1 MTKKAVI
8 LAAGEGK
15 RLRPFTE
22 TMPKVMLPV
31 ANKPLLEYVFDATR
45 KSGIEEIVV
54 VVGYKKEVIM
64 EYFKDYK
71 DVKITYVTQDRQLGT
86 AHALLQAKKH
96 IKDSF
101 IVLAGDNI
109 IDPGSIAKLLKDQSE
124 YSLLIKEHPHPSK
137 YGVVFIENRSIRRI
151 VEKPKEDVGKYI
163 STGIYK
169 LPRSVFTDIEQ
180 CTSEGAHALSS
191 VIQSL
196 VDKGKHINTV
206 LAKSW
211 MDIVYPWDLISV
223 NEVMIQGTAAST
235 SGVIEKG
242 VTLKGP
248 VSVGKDTKIYSGCY
262 IVGPVIIGDSC
273 EIGPNACIFPST
285 SIGNNTVV
293 HSFSEIRSS
302 VIMDDVHI
310 SSNSHISRSV
320 IGKGCIIGDNF
331 STITA
336 KVTIEID
343 DELKKID
350 TPIGAMIGEDCII
363 ESHVVVDPG
372 KIIGR
377 KCRISPMKHII
388 KNIPSESKVM

>member
-1 MTKKAVI
+1 MKAVI

-31 ANKPLLEYVFDATR
+31 ANKPMLEYVFDAVK
-45 KSGIEEIVV
+45 KSGIDEIVV

-71 DVKITYVTQDRQLGT
+71 DVKITYVTQQKQLGT

-109 IDPGSIAKLLKDQSE
+109 IDQSSILKLMKTPSD
-124 YSLLIKEHPHPSK
+124 YAILIKEHPYPSK
-137 YGVVFIENRSIRRI
+137 YGVVFVENSNIRRI
-151 VEKPKEDVGKYI
+151 VEKPKEDIGKYI

-169 LPRSVFTDIEQ
+169 LPRSVFTDIER
-180 CTSEGAHALSS
+180 CTSEGVHALSP

-196 VDKGKHINTV
+196 VDKEKRINTV

-211 MDIVYPWDLISV
+211 MDIVYPWDLIYV
-223 NEVMIQGTAAST
+223 NEAMIQGTSASIG
-235 SGVIEKG
+235 GVIEKG
-242 VTLKGP
+242 VTMKGG
-248 VSVGKDTKIYSGCY
+248 VSVGKDTKIYSGSY
-262 IVGPVIIGDSC
+262 IVGPVVIGEGC

-285 SIGNNTVV
+285 TIGNNAVI
-293 HSFSEIRSS
+293 HPFSEIRSS

-310 SSNSHISRSV
+310 ASNSFISHSV
-320 IGKGCIIGDNF
+320 IGRGNIIGNNF
-331 STITA
+331 STIA
-336 KVTIEID
+336 RKSTIEIE
-343 DELKKID
+343 DEFKKLSM
-350 TPIGAMIGEDCII
+350 PIGVMVGEDCVI
-363 ESHVVVDPG
+363 ENHVVTEPG
-372 KIIGR
+372 IIIGR
-377 KCRISPMKHII
+377 KCKINSLKRII
-388 KNIPSESKVM
+388 KNVPSESKVM

>member
-31 ANKPLLEYVFDATR
+31 ANKPLLEYVFDAAR
-45 KSGIEEIVV
+45 KSGIDEIVV

-71 DVKITYVTQDRQLGT
+71 GIKITYVTQDRQLGT

-137 YGVVFIENRSIRRI
+137 YGVVFIENRNIRRI

-211 MDIVYPWDLISV
+211 MDIVYPWDLIKV

-235 SGVIEKG
+235 SGIIEKG

-377 KCRISPMKHII
+377 KCKISPMKHII
-388 KNIPSESKVM
+388 KNIQSESKVM

>member
-71 DVKITYVTQDRQLGT
+71 NVKITYVIQDRQLGT

-169 LPRSVFTDIEQ
+169 LPRSVFTDIER
-180 CTSEGAHALSS
+180 CTSDGAHALSS

-262 IVGPVIIGDSC
+262 IVGPVVIGDSC
-273 EIGPNACIFPST
+273 EIGPHACIFPST

-293 HSFSEIRSS
+293 HPFSEIRSS

-310 SSNSHISRSV
+310 ASNSHISHSV

-377 KCRISPMKHII
+377 KCKISPMKHII

>member
-31 ANKPLLEYVFDATR
+31 ANKPLLEYVFDAAR
-45 KSGIEEIVV
+45 KSGIEEIIV

-71 DVKITYVTQDRQLGT
+71 DIKITYVIQERQLGT

-137 YGVVFIENRSIRRI
+137 YGVVFIENRNIRRI

-169 LPRSVFTDIEQ
+169 LPRSVFTDLEH
-180 CTSEGAHALSS
+180 CYAEGVHALSS
-191 VIQSL
+191 VIQTL
-196 VDKGKHINTV
+196 VDKGKHINTI

-211 MDIVYPWDLISV
+211 MDIVYPWDLITV
-223 NEVMIQGTAAST
+223 NEAMIQTTSEST
-235 SGVIEKG
+235 SGVIEKN
-242 VTLKGP
+242 VTIKGR
-248 VSVGKDTKIYSGCY
+248 VSIGKDTKIYAGCY
-262 IVGPVIIGDSC
+262 IVGPVIIGDNC
-273 EIGPNACIFPST
+273 EIGPHACIFPST
-285 SIGNNTVV
+285 SIGKNTVI
-293 HSFSEIRSS
+293 HPFSEIRSS
-302 VIMDDVHI
+302 IIMDDVHI
-310 SSNSHISRSV
+310 ASSSHISQSI

-331 STITA
+331 STITG
-336 KVTIEID
+336 KTMIEID
-343 DELKKID
+343 DEIKKLE
-350 TPIGAMIGEDCII
+350 TPIGAMVGEDCII

>member
-8 LAAGEGK
+8 LAAGEGR

-31 ANKPLLEYVFDATR
+31 ANKPLLEYVFDAVR
-45 KSGIEEIVV
+45 KSGIEEIIV

-71 DVKITYVTQDRQLGT
+71 NVKITYVNQDRQLGT

-109 IDPGSIAKLLKDQSE
+109 IDPGSIAKLLKDKSE

-137 YGVVFIENRSIRRI
+137 YGVVFVENRSIRRI
-151 VEKPKEDVGKYI
+151 VEKPKEDIGKYI

-180 CTSEGAHALSS
+180 CTLEGAHALSS
-191 VIQSL
+191 IVQYL
-196 VDKGKHINTV
+196 VDKRKPINTIF
-206 LAKSW
+206 AKSW

-223 NEVMIQGTAAST
+223 NEAMIQETNAST
-235 SGVIEKG
+235 SGIIEKG
-242 VTLKGP
+242 VILKGM

-262 IVGPVIIGDSC
+262 IVGPVVIGNSC
-273 EIGPNACIFPST
+273 EIGPNTCIFPST
-285 SIGNNTVV
+285 SIGNHTVI
-293 HSFSEIRSS
+293 HPFSEIRSS
-302 VIMDDVHI
+302 VIMNDVHI
-310 SSNSHISRSV
+310 ASNSHISRSV
-320 IGKGCIIGDNF
+320 IGKGCIIGNNF
-331 STITA
+331 STITG
-336 KVTIEID
+336 KTMIEID
-343 DELKKID
+343 DEFKRLE
-350 TPIGAMIGEDCII
+350 TPIGAMVGEDCVI

-377 KCRISPMKHII
+377 KCKISPMKHIR

>member
-22 TMPKVMLPV
+22 TMPKVMLPI
-31 ANKPLLEYVFDATR
+31 ANKPLLEYVFDAVR
-45 KSGIEEIVV
+45 KSGIDEIIV

-71 DVKITYVTQDRQLGT
+71 NIKITYVTQDRQLGT

-109 IDPGSIAKLLKDQSE
+109 IDSESIVKLLKDKSE
-124 YSLLIKEHPHPSK
+124 YSLLIKEHPHTSK
-137 YGVVFIENRSIRRI
+137 YGVVFVENRNIRRI
-151 VEKPKEDVGKYI
+151 VEKPKEDIGKYI

-191 VIQSL
+191 IIQSL
-196 VDKGKHINTV
+196 VDKGKHINTIF
-206 LAKSW
+206 AKSW

-223 NEVMIQGTAAST
+223 NEVMIQGTNEST

-242 VTLKGP
+242 VTLKGS

-262 IVGPVIIGDSC
+262 IVGPAVIGESC
-273 EIGPNACIFPST
+273 EIGPNVCIFPST
-285 SIGNNTVV
+285 SIGNNTMI
-293 HSFSEIRSS
+293 HPFSEVRSS
-302 VIMDDVHI
+302 IIMDDVHI
-310 SSNSHISRSV
+310 ASNSHISRSV
-320 IGKGCIIGDNF
+320 IGKGCVIGD
-331 STITA
+331 
-336 KVTIEID
+336 
-343 DELKKID
+343 
-350 TPIGAMIGEDCII
+350 
-363 ESHVVVDPG
+363 
-372 KIIGR
+372 
-377 KCRISPMKHII
+377 
-388 KNIPSESKVM
+388 

>member
-71 DVKITYVTQDRQLGT
+71 DVKITYVIQDRQLGT

-109 IDPGSIAKLLKDQSE
+109 IDTGSIAKLLKDQSE

-223 NEVMIQGTAAST
+223 NEVMIQGTSEST

-262 IVGPVIIGDSC
+262 IVGPVVIGDSC
-273 EIGPNACIFPST
+273 EIGPHACIFPST

-293 HSFSEIRSS
+293 HPFSEIRSS

-310 SSNSHISRSV
+310 ASNSHISHSV

-377 KCRISPMKHII
+377 KCRISPMTHII

>member
-22 TMPKVMLPV
+22 TMPKVMLPI
-31 ANKPLLEYVFDATR
+31 ANKPMLEYVFDAVR
-45 KSGIEEIVV
+45 KSGIEEIIV

-64 EYFKDYK
+64 EYFKNYK
-71 DVKITYVTQDRQLGT
+71 NIKITYVTQERQLGT
-86 AHALLQAKKH
+86 AHALLQAKKY

-109 IDPGSIAKLLKDQSE
+109 IDPESIAKLLKDKSD
-124 YSLLIKEHPHPSK
+124 YSLLIEEHPHPSK
-137 YGVVFIENRSIRRI
+137 YGVVFVENRGIRRI
-151 VEKPKEDVGKYI
+151 VEKPKEDIGKYI

-191 VIQSL
+191 IIQSL
-196 VDKGKHINTV
+196 VDKGKHINTIF
-206 LAKSW
+206 AKSW

-223 NEVMIQGTAAST
+223 NEVMLQGTSQST

-242 VTLKGP
+242 VTIKGS
-248 VSVGKDTKIYSGCY
+248 VSVGKDTRIYSGCY
-262 IVGPVIIGDSC
+262 IVGPVVIGESC
-273 EIGPNACIFPST
+273 EIGPNVCIFPST
-285 SIGNNTVV
+285 SIGNNTVI
-293 HSFSEIRSS
+293 HSFSELRSS
-302 VIMDDVHI
+302 VIMNDVHI
-310 SSNSHISRSV
+310 ASNSHISHSV

-331 STITA
+331 STIADKTI
-336 KVTIEID
+336 IEI
-343 DELKKID
+343 ENEFKKLEI
-350 TPIGAMIGEDCII
+350 PIGAIVGEDCII

-377 KCRISPMKHII
+377 KCKISPMKHVI
-388 KNIPSESKVM
+388 KNIPSDSKVM

>member
-45 KSGIEEIVV
+45 KSGIDEIVV

-71 DVKITYVTQDRQLGT
+71 GIKITYIIQDRQLGT
-86 AHALLQAKKH
+86 AHALIQAKKH

-223 NEVMIQGTAAST
+223 NEVMIQGTSEST

-262 IVGPVIIGDSC
+262 IVGPVVIGDSC
-273 EIGPNACIFPST
+273 EIGPHACIFPST

-293 HSFSEIRSS
+293 HPFSEIRSS

-310 SSNSHISRSV
+310 ASNSHISHSV

-377 KCRISPMKHII
+377 KCKISPMKHII

>member
-22 TMPKVMLPV
+22 TMPKVMLPI

-45 KSGIEEIVV
+45 KSGIDEIVV

-71 DVKITYVTQDRQLGT
+71 DVKITYVIQDRQLGT

-137 YGVVFIENRSIRRI
+137 YGVVFVENRSIRRI

-196 VDKGKHINTV
+196 VDKGKNINTV

-262 IVGPVIIGDSC
+262 IVGPVVIGDSC
-273 EIGPNACIFPST
+273 EIGPHACIFPST

-293 HSFSEIRSS
+293 HPFSEIRSS

-310 SSNSHISRSV
+310 ASNSHISHSV
-320 IGKGCIIGDNF
+320 IGKGCIIGDSF
-331 STITA
+331 STITG
-336 KVTIEID
+336 KTMIEVD
-343 DELKKID
+343 NEFKRLE
-350 TPIGAMIGEDCII
+350 TPIGAMVGEDCII

-377 KCRISPMKHII
+377 KCKISPMKHII

>member
-1 MTKKAVI
+1 
-8 LAAGEGK
+8 
-15 RLRPFTE
+15 
-22 TMPKVMLPV
+22 
-31 ANKPLLEYVFDATR
+31 
-45 KSGIEEIVV
+45 
-54 VVGYKKEVIM
+54 
-64 EYFKDYK
+64 
-71 DVKITYVTQDRQLGT
+71 
-86 AHALLQAKKH
+86 
-96 IKDSF
+96 
-101 IVLAGDNI
+101 
-109 IDPGSIAKLLKDQSE
+109 
-124 YSLLIKEHPHPSK
+124 
-137 YGVVFIENRSIRRI
+137 

-169 LPRSVFTDIEQ
+169 LPRSVFTDIER

-223 NEVMIQGTAAST
+223 NEAMIQGTAAST

-262 IVGPVIIGDSC
+262 IVGPVVIGDSC

-293 HSFSEIRSS
+293 HPFSEIRSS

-310 SSNSHISRSV
+310 ASNSHISRSV

-331 STITA
+331 STITG
-336 KVTIEID
+336 KTMIEVD
-343 DELKKID
+343 NEFKRLE
-350 TPIGAMIGEDCII
+350 TPIGAMVGEDCII
-363 ESHVVVDPG
+363 ESHVVVDAG

-377 KCRISPMKHII
+377 KCKISPMKHII

>member
-45 KSGIEEIVV
+45 KSGIDEIVV

-71 DVKITYVTQDRQLGT
+71 DVKITYVIQDRQLGT

-109 IDPGSIAKLLKDQSE
+109 IDPGSIVKLLKDQSE

-196 VDKGKHINTV
+196 VDKGKNINTV

-248 VSVGKDTKIYSGCY
+248 VTIGKDTKIYSGCY
-262 IVGPVIIGDSC
+262 IVGPVVIGDSC
-273 EIGPNACIFPST
+273 EIGPHACIFPST

-293 HSFSEIRSS
+293 HPFSEIRSS

-310 SSNSHISRSV
+310 ASNSHISHSV
-320 IGKGCIIGDNF
+320 IGKGCIIGDSF
-331 STITA
+331 STITG
-336 KVTIEID
+336 KTMIEVDNEFKRLEI
-343 DELKKID
+343 
-350 TPIGAMIGEDCII
+350 PIGAMVGEDCII

-377 KCRISPMKHII
+377 KCKISPMKHII

>member
-22 TMPKVMLPV
+22 TMPKVMLPI

-45 KSGIEEIVV
+45 KSGIDEIVV

-71 DVKITYVTQDRQLGT
+71 DVKITYVIQDRQLGT

-137 YGVVFIENRSIRRI
+137 YGVVFVENRSIRRI

-196 VDKGKHINTV
+196 VDKGKNINTV

-211 MDIVYPWDLISV
+211 MDIVYPWDLISI

-242 VTLKGP
+242 VTLKDP

-262 IVGPVIIGDSC
+262 IVGPVVIGDSC
-273 EIGPNACIFPST
+273 EIGPHACIFPST

-293 HSFSEIRSS
+293 HPFSEIRSS

-310 SSNSHISRSV
+310 ASNSHISHSV
-320 IGKGCIIGDNF
+320 IGKGCIIGDSF
-331 STITA
+331 STITG
-336 KVTIEID
+336 KTMIEVD
-343 DELKKID
+343 NEFKRLE
-350 TPIGAMIGEDCII
+350 TPIGAMVGEDCII

-372 KIIGR
+372 KVIGR
-377 KCRISPMKHII
+377 KCKISPMKHII